1 MREVRRVSSQ
11 SHQNNFEPIPWSKV
25 DCDRIDGCADRS
37 LFQTRAWLEFLAE
50 MQGAEPVVAV
60 LRG

>member
-1 MREVRRVSSQ
+1 MREVRRVSNQ
-11 SHQNNFEPIPWSKV
+11 SHQTNFERIAWPKV
-25 DCDRIDGCADRS
+25 DWDRLDGYADRS
-37 LFQTRAWLEFLAE
+37 LFQSRAWLEFLAE